1 MTTVTISNGG
11 WQEMLLLYVVGSCS
25 SCVLCHQPGSPLTPD
40 MTDLGLCYYIHG
52 KRTALSVCV
61 SSNETILFL
70 KRKIY
75 DGAPRTIIGCDAPDL
90 ILTKVRHIV
99 IVWTLL

>member
-1 MTTVTISNGG
+1 MA
-11 WQEMLLLYVVGSCS
+11 
-25 SCVLCHQPGSPLTPD
+25 
-40 MTDLGLCYYIHG
+40 DLGLCYYIHG

-75 DGAPRTIIGCDAPDL
+75 DEVSLPANMGSPTLVDTTGASYAPFPCSGHLTNTRTSPTG
-90 ILTKVRHIV
+90 
-99 IVWTLL
+99 